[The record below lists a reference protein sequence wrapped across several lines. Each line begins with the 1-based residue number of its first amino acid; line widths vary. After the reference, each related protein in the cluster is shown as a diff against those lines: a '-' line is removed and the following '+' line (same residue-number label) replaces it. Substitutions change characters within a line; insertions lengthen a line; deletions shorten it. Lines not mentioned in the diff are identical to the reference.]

1 MLLGLSTCLLVFLS
15 ISLSVHFVCFFKHTS
30 VFLSAHAENDIK
42 TSLSNPN
49 CASIDKNSENET
61 NAQKMEKAGGGG
73 MKRNRVC
80 CSKPGKG
87 RRAQNP

>member
-1 MLLGLSTCLLVFLS
+1 
-15 ISLSVHFVCFFKHTS
+15 
-30 VFLSAHAENDIK
+30 
-42 TSLSNPN
+42 LSNPN

-87 RRAQNP
+87 RRAQNPW